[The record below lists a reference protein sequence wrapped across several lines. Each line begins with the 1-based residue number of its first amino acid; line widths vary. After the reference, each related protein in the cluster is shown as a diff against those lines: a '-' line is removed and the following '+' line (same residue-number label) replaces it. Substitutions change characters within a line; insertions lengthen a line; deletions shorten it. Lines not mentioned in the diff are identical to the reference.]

1 MIDTHAH
8 LNVSQ
13 FDKDRKDIILRCLA
27 NNISI
32 INIGIDYKS
41 SCDAIEIAKE
51 YNLYASIGLHP
62 LDAPEEEFDYDA
74 YKKLICDKVVAIG
87 ETGLDYWHKPKGK
100 SKREAYK
107 ENQKRLFI
115 KQIDLAYELDLP
127 LIIHCRVAFDDMY
140 DILKT
145 RKIKGVIH
153 SFTGSVDDLEKFLF
167 LGYYIGINGIIFKMD
182 LKDVIEKIP
191 MDRILLETDCPF
203 LSPPSFEERNNPMS
217 LEITAREIARI
228 KNVSLEELIEKTNKN
243 SLQLFNKMV
252 YLF

>member
-13 FDKDRKDIILRCLA
+13 FDKDRKDIIFKCLS
-27 NNISI
+27 NNVSI
-32 INIGIDYKS
+32 INIGIDYQS

-62 LDAPEEEFDYDA
+62 LDITNEDFDYDK
-74 YKKLICDKVVAIG
+74 YKELVCDKVVAIG
-87 ETGLDYWHKPKGK
+87 ETGLDYWHKPKGAA
-100 SKREAYK
+100 KRELYK
-107 ENQKRLFI
+107 NKQKEVFI
-115 KQIDLAYELDLP
+115 KQVDLACELSLP

-145 RKIKGVIH
+145 KNIKGVIH
-153 SFTGSVDDLEKFLF
+153 SFTGNIDDLERFLS

-182 LKDVIEKIP
+182 LKSVIEKIP
-191 MDRILLETDCPF
+191 MDRLLLETDCPF
-203 LSPPSFEERNNPMS
+203 LSPPGFEERNNPLS

-228 KNVSLEELIEKTNKN
+228 KDVSFKELIEKTDKN
-243 SLQLFNKMV
+243 SLQLFDRMI
-252 YLF
+252 YIP